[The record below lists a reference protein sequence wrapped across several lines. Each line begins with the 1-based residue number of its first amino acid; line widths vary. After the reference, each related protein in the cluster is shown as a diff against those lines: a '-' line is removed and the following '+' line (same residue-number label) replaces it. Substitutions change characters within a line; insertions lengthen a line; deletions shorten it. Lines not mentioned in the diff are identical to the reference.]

1 MPVIEPER
9 PAASTASTVSTA
21 STARDVQAG
30 SLWRNA
36 DFVKFWTGETV
47 SLFGTQVTYLALP
60 LTAIY
65 TFKASAAEVGVLRFV
80 QLAPYIGLALLF
92 GVWVDRHRRRP
103 VMLWTNVARMTL
115 IGLVPALHLA
125 GWLTMPLL
133 LVIACAVGIASVL
146 FDVSWMP
153 YVPSIV
159 DSRHFVAAN
168 AKMAVATSAS
178 TVAGPGLAGALVAA
192 LTAPVT
198 LVVDAFSYLFS
209 IAALLSVRRQEP
221 VPPAPPKRHL
231 LAELR
236 SGLSWVFGRPLLAW
250 LAFGGFLANFSMVT
264 VWTIFLLY
272 GTYQLRFSSFTLGL
286 IFTISSTGGVIGA
299 LVAER
304 VLSRF
309 PLGLAY
315 FFSLSG
321 LLLGPVV
328 IVAAGSQ
335 KLVAAGLV
343 TASFFITNLG
353 LGVANVVVV
362 TLRQVITPQ
371 SLMSRMTACFRMLL
385 YGGGAV
391 GGLAAGLLAS
401 WLGDRNALVL
411 TAVISALAAAA
422 LAMSPVTRLRELPQ
436 RDGGSSA

>member
-1 MPVIEPER
+1 M
-9 PAASTASTVSTA
+9 
-21 STARDVQAG
+21 
-30 SLWRNA
+30 NA
-36 DFVKFWTGETV
+36 DFAKFWAGETV

-65 TFKASAAEVGVLRFV
+65 TFKASAAEVGVLRFA

-103 VMLWTNVARMTL
+103 VMLWTNVARMAL
-115 IGLVPALHLA
+115 IGLVPLLHLA
-125 GWLTMPLL
+125 GWLTMPWLL
-133 LVIACAVGIASVL
+133 AIACAMGIASVL

-159 DSRHFVAAN
+159 DPEQYVAAN
-168 AKMAVATSAS
+168 AKMAISTSAS

-209 IAALLSVRRQEP
+209 IAALLLVRRQEP
-221 VPPAPPKRHL
+221 APPAPPKRHL
-231 LAELR
+231 LHEMR
-236 SGLSWVFGRPLLAW
+236 TGLSWVFGRPLLAW
-250 LAFGGFLANFSMVT
+250 LAFGGFWANFSMVT

-272 GTYQLRFSSFTLGL
+272 GTYQLRFSASALGL

-299 LVAER
+299 VIAER
-304 VLSRF
+304 VVKRF
-309 PLGLAY
+309 PLGLVY

-328 IVAAGSQ
+328 IVAAAGP
-335 KLVAAGLV
+335 KLIVAGLIIV
-343 TASFFITNLG
+343 SFFITNLG

-362 TLRQVITPQ
+362 TVRQVTTPQ
-371 SLMSRMTACFRMLL
+371 ALMSRMTACFRMLL
-385 YGGGAV
+385 YGGGAI
-391 GGLAAGLLAS
+391 GGLAAGLLAT
-401 WLGDRNALVL
+401 WLGDKNALIV
-411 TAVISALAAAA
+411 TAVISALAAAL
-422 LAMSPVTRLRELPQ
+422 LAISPVTKLRELPE
-436 RDGGSSA
+436 SAREP

>member
-9 PAASTASTVSTA
+9 PAASTAG
-21 STARDVQAG
+21 TARDVPAG
-30 SLWRNA
+30 RLWHNA

-65 TFKASAAEVGVLRFV
+65 TFRASAAEVGVLRFV

-103 VMLWTNVARMTL
+103 VMLWTNVARMAL
-115 IGLVPALHLA
+115 IGLVPVLHLA

-159 DSRHFVAAN
+159 DSRHYVAAN
-168 AKMAVATSAS
+168 AKMAIATSAS
-178 TVAGPGLAGALVAA
+178 TVAGPGLAGALVAV

-209 IAALLSVRRQEP
+209 LVTLLSVHRREP

-236 SGLSWVFGRPLLAW
+236 SGLSCVFGRPLLAW
-250 LAFGGFLANFSMVT
+250 LAFGGFWANFSMVT

-304 VLSRF
+304 VLGRF

-328 IVAAGSQ
+328 IVAAGGP
-335 KLVAAGLV
+335 KLVVAGLA

-362 TLRQVITPQ
+362 TLRQVTTPQ

-401 WLGDRNALVL
+401 WLGDKNALVL

-422 LAMSPVTRLRELPQ
+422 LAMSPVTRLRELPPA
-436 RDGGSSA
+436 DSVSPGS

>member
-1 MPVIEPER
+1 M
-9 PAASTASTVSTA
+9 
-21 STARDVQAG
+21 
-30 SLWRNA
+30 NA
-36 DFVKFWTGETV
+36 DFAKFWAGETV

-60 LTAIY
+60 LTAVY
-65 TFKASAAEVGVLRFV
+65 TFKASAAEVGVLRFA

-103 VMLWTNVARMTL
+103 VMLWTNAARMAL
-115 IGLVPALHLA
+115 IGLVPVLHLA
-125 GWLTMPLL
+125 GWLTMPSLL
-133 LVIACAVGIASVL
+133 GIACAVGIASVL

-159 DSRHFVAAN
+159 EPGHQVAAN
-168 AKMAVATSAS
+168 AKMAISTSAS

-198 LVVDAFSYLFS
+198 LVVDAFSYLFA
-209 IAALLSVRRQEP
+209 IAALLLVRGREP
-221 VPPAPPKRHL
+221 VPPAPPQRHL
-231 LAELR
+231 LHELR
-236 SGLSWVFGRPLLAW
+236 TGLSWVFGRPLLAW
-250 LAFGGFLANFSMVT
+250 LAFGGFWANFSMVT

-272 GTYQLRFSSFTLGL
+272 GTYQLRFSASALGL

-299 LVAER
+299 LIAER
-304 VLSRF
+304 VVKRF

-328 IVAAGSQ
+328 IVAAGGPR
-335 KLVAAGLV
+335 LVVAGLII
-343 TASFFITNLG
+343 ASFFITNLG

-362 TLRQVITPQ
+362 TLRQVTTPP

-391 GGLAAGLLAS
+391 GGLAAGLLAT
-401 WLGDRNALVL
+401 WLGDKNALIL
-411 TAVISALAAAA
+411 TAAISALAAALLA
-422 LAMSPVTRLRELPQ
+422 LSPVTRLRDLPPPC
-436 RDGGSSA
+436 REP